1 MSRFTFNFYNDIR
14 KPLKSGLFSIKV
26 NMYDAEAKKGINFTI
41 KKVAGVEVSCS
52 KDDWQDIWVNKDK
65 KNSFGELIGESNV
78 YGRKLELRTI
88 LKAKQD
94 ILEQLLT
101 EPTMQELSD
110 IKSAFQNYAPKKKFK
125 DDVLDTFDI
134 KIFDLK
140 TKGSSKTAKNYT
152 TTARNI
158 FKHCDGKKLRFPEI
172 TKDWLE
178 NYERIRLKTVK
189 KASVAIDLRNLRTIF
204 NYAISRNKS
213 LGELYP
219 FGRGKYQIPKG
230 GSKNVALTKD
240 QLRKIKDFS
249 SDNYYLQMARDYF
262 MFSYYANGMNLKDIA
277 KLKTGQTEWVRSK
290 TEFTSKEEKRLD
302 IDFNDEMKAIVKRH
316 KGRGKMLFN
325 IIEYNDDNAAIT
337 RKVDNKISQLD
348 KQIKKLAAVLELPNK
363 LSYQWAR
370 HSYTTN
376 VYRAGVNFKAISETL
391 GHNSLKTTENYL
403 DSLVDENKKAIN
415 DAKEL

>member
-262 MFSYYANGMNLKDIA
+262 MFSYYANGMNLKDMI
-277 KLKTGQTEWVRSK
+277 KLKKGQKEYIRSK
-290 TEFTSKEEKRLD
+290 TEHTSKFEKRLD
-302 IDFNDEMKAIVKRH
+302 INYNQTQEEIISRH
-316 KGRGKMLFN
+316 KGSGKYLFN
-325 IIEYNDDNAAIT
+325 VLDDEDNPEMIFKKTDLKASSVAA
-337 RKVDNKISQLD
+337 QL
-348 KQIKKLAAVLELPNK
+348 KNLAKALGLPPEF
-363 LSYQWAR
+363 SFQWAR
-370 HSYTTN
+370 HSYATN
-376 VYRAGVNFKAISETL
+376 MEKAGINLKAVSESL
-391 GHNSLKTTENYL
+391 GHTSVRTTESYL
-403 DSLVDENKKAIN
+403 KSISNEDRDAIN
-415 DAKEL
+415 AAKKL

>member
-1 MSRFTFNFYNDIR
+1 MCHQNSV
-14 KPLKSGLFSIKV
+14 P
-26 NMYDAEAKKGINFTI
+26 KKRVPDPFAPGEVIHRGYRQTCDLYRQVRHTCLIEGI
-41 KKVAGVEVSCS
+41 EVSCS
-52 KDDWQDIWVNKDK
+52 KSDWQDIWVNKDK

-189 KASVAIDLRNLRTIF
+189 KASVAIDLRNLRTIANF
-204 NYAISRNKS
+204 
-213 LGELYP
+213 L
-219 FGRGKYQIPKG
+219 
-230 GSKNVALTKD
+230 
-240 QLRKIKDFS
+240 S
-249 SDNYYLQMARDYF
+249 S
-262 MFSYYANGMNLKDIA
+262 I
-277 KLKTGQTEWVRSK
+277 
-290 TEFTSKEEKRLD
+290 
-302 IDFNDEMKAIVKRH
+302 H
-316 KGRGKMLFN
+316 
-325 IIEYNDDNAAIT
+325 
-337 RKVDNKISQLD
+337 
-348 KQIKKLAAVLELPNK
+348 
-363 LSYQWAR
+363 
-370 HSYTTN
+370 
-376 VYRAGVNFKAISETL
+376 
-391 GHNSLKTTENYL
+391 
-403 DSLVDENKKAIN
+403 
-415 DAKEL
+415 